1 MAVRHVWATLQ
12 EGQRL
17 RIEPWLNGC
26 IAALAVPLTLF
37 GFWVALWG
45 NVESLTLGVI
55 FSVVLYTIAFMTVS
69 IGKTVNRRT
78 ILDYIAAAASLIAGA
93 YLLWRSFTFD
103 SWVMGIDTFTT
114 ADVIAGTVY
123 VVLTLDLL
131 RRCRGLGFSIFVYAL
146 LAYMFLGH
154 YLSGTLAHPAMS
166 LATFIE
172 RVIVSQNTVG
182 IFGQAME
189 IVASYAFLFVLM
201 GRFFQLIGGGQFF
214 FDIAAVM
221 AGRHTGGVAKVAIV
235 SSGLFGSVSGSPT
248 ADVMTT
254 GSISIPMMKK
264 MGYPGRFA
272 ASVEAVASTGGSLL
286 PPVMGAVAFLMAEL
300 TATSYAEVAK
310 SAIISALLY
319 YLADYAYAHFRS
331 EQLGLVGMPASQIP
345 ALRTVIRKGWFYV
358 IPFVILV
365 HFVMAGYGADY
376 TAALTVLTVIL
387 VSWWPA
393 AARRIGVREFIAGC
407 VDTCVILAP
416 LVAAVAAAGIV
427 VAVLTF
433 TGITGKAA
441 TVIFAITGKDMFLV
455 LLSAMVIS
463 VLLGMGMPVVATYA
477 LSAVVV
483 APVMIEL
490 GVPILPAHFFLVYYA
505 VLSFITPPI
514 AVSCYASATIA
525 EESPMAVGWES
536 MLVGL
541 ITFILPFSFIYEP
554 SLLLIGPWYETA
566 RATVFT
572 GIGVVFASAALV
584 GWWRGA
590 LPVWRRAILIACG
603 LALLIPW
610 SELLA
615 LCAIAAG
622 IAVMADRLFLKGR
635 AARDRADIAA
645 SRPIGE
651 I

>member
-1 MAVRHVWATLQ
+1 MSLSRVWEALQ
-12 EGQRL
+12 EGH
-17 RIEPWLNGC
+17 RIEPEPWLLWC
-26 IAALAVPLTLF
+26 IAAIAVPLTLF
-37 GFWVALWG
+37 GFWIALWG
-45 NVESLTLGVI
+45 NVGSLTLGVI
-55 FSVVLYTIAFMTVS
+55 FSVALYAIAFMTVS
-69 IGKTVNRRT
+69 IGKTVTRRT
-78 ILDYIAAAASLIAGA
+78 PLDYLATAACLISGG
-93 YLLWRSFTFD
+93 YLLWRSFAFE
-103 SWVMGIDTFTT
+103 SWVMGIDRFTT
-114 ADVIAGTVY
+114 LDAVMGGVY

-131 RRCRGLGFSIFVYAL
+131 RRCLGLGFTIFTYAL
-146 LAYMFLGH
+146 LAYQFLGQ
-154 YLSGTLAHPAMS
+154 YVSGTLAHPSMS

-201 GRFFQLIGGGQFF
+201 GKFFQVIGGGQFF

-310 SAIISALLY
+310 AATISALLY
-319 YLADYAYAHFRS
+319 YLAVYVYAHFRS
-331 EQLGLVGMPASQIP
+331 EQLGLLGMPESEIP
-345 ALRTVIRKGWFYV
+345 KPLAVIKGGWFYV
-358 IPFVILV
+358 IPFVVLV
-365 HFVMAGYGADY
+365 HFLMDGYGADF
-376 TAALTVLTVIL
+376 TAALTALAVIA
-387 VSWWPA
+387 VSWWPVA
-393 AARRIGVREFIAGC
+393 KQRIGWRQFVAGC
-407 VDTCVILAP
+407 VDTCIILAP

-433 TGITGKAA
+433 TGVTGKAA
-441 TVIFAITGKDMFLV
+441 TVIFAITGKNLFLV
-455 LLSAMVIS
+455 LVAAMVIS

-483 APVMIEL
+483 APVMIEI
-490 GVPILPAHFFLVYYA
+490 GVPVLPAHFFLVYYA

-514 AVSCYASATIA
+514 AISCYAAAVIA
-525 EESPMAVGWES
+525 DESPMAVGWES

-541 ITFILPFSFIYEP
+541 ITFILPFSFIYDP
-554 SLLLIGPWYETA
+554 SLLLIGPWHEIVIGTITTA
-566 RATVFT
+566 
-572 GIGVVFASAALV
+572 IGVVFSSAALV
-584 GWWRGA
+584 GWWRGS
-590 LPVWRRAILIACG
+590 LPIWRRAVLVACG

-610 SELLA
+610 SKILGF
-615 LCAIAAG
+615 CAIVLG
-622 IAVMADRLFLKGR
+622 LAVMADRLLSKGR
-635 AARDRADIAA
+635 SARHRSGAA
-645 SRPIGE
+645 PE
-651 I
+651 QTK

>member
-1 MAVRHVWATLQ
+1 MSVSRVWVALQ
-12 EGQRL
+12 EGH
-17 RIEPWLNGC
+17 RIEPEPWLLWC
-26 IAALAVPLTLF
+26 IAVFAVPLTLF

-45 NVESLTLGVI
+45 NVGSLTLGVI
-55 FSVVLYTIAFMTVS
+55 FSVALYAIAFMTVS
-69 IGKTVNRRT
+69 IGKGVTRRT
-78 ILDYIAAAASLIAGA
+78 PLDYLATAACLISGG
-93 YLLWRSFTFD
+93 YLLWRSFAFE
-103 SWVMGIDTFTT
+103 SWVMGIDRFTT
-114 ADVIAGTVY
+114 LDAVMGGVY

-131 RRCRGLGFSIFVYAL
+131 RRCLGIGFTLFTYAL
-146 LAYMFLGH
+146 LVYLFLGQ
-154 YLSGTLAHPAMS
+154 YVSGTLAHPSMS

-201 GRFFQLIGGGQFF
+201 GKFFQVIGGGQFF

-221 AGRHTGGVAKVAIV
+221 AGRRTGGVAKVAIV

-310 SAIISALLY
+310 AATISALLY
-319 YLADYAYAHFRS
+319 YLAVYVYAHFRS
-331 EQLGLVGMPASQIP
+331 EQLDLRGMPAAEIP
-345 ALRTVIRKGWFYV
+345 KPFAVLRGGWFYV
-358 IPFVILV
+358 LPFVVLV
-365 HFVMAGYGADY
+365 HFLMDGYGADF
-376 TAALTVLTVIL
+376 TAALTVLAVIA
-387 VSWWPA
+387 VSWWPTA
-393 AARRIGVREFIAGC
+393 KQRIGWREFIAGC
-407 VDTCVILAP
+407 VDTCIVLAP

-433 TGITGKAA
+433 TGVTGKAA

-455 LLSAMVIS
+455 LVAAMVIS

-477 LSAVVV
+477 LSAVIV
-483 APVMIEL
+483 APVMIEV
-490 GVPILPAHFFLVYYA
+490 GVPVLPAHFFLVYYA

-514 AVSCYASATIA
+514 AISCYAAAVIA

-541 ITFILPFSFIYEP
+541 ITFILPFSFIYDP
-554 SLLLIGPWYETA
+554 SLLLIGPWYETVIGSVTTA
-566 RATVFT
+566 
-572 GIGVVFASAALV
+572 IGVVFSSAALV
-584 GWWRGA
+584 GWWRGP
-590 LPVWRRAILIACG
+590 LLVWRRAALIACG

-610 SELLA
+610 SKILG
-615 LCAIAAG
+615 LCAIVLG
-622 IAVMADRLFLKGR
+622 LVVMADRLLLKIRRRG
-635 AARDRADIAA
+635 ALPA
-645 SRPIGE
+645 PPQ
-651 I
+651 

>member
-1 MAVRHVWATLQ
+1 MTIGRVFTALQ

-17 RIEPWLNGC
+17 NPEPWLYWC
-26 IAALAVPLTLF
+26 IAAFAVPLTLF
-37 GFWVALWG
+37 GFWIALWG
-45 NVESLTLGVI
+45 NIGSLTLGII
-55 FSVVLYTIAFMTVS
+55 FSVALYAIAFMTVS
-69 IGKTVNRRT
+69 IGKTVSRRT
-78 ILDYIAAAASLIAGA
+78 VLDYIATAASLIAGA
-93 YLLWRSFTFD
+93 YLLWRSFAFD
-103 SWVMGIDTFTT
+103 TWVMGIDSFTT
-114 ADVIAGTVY
+114 ADAIAGGVY

-131 RRCRGLGFSIFVYAL
+131 RRCLGLGFTLFVYAL
-146 LAYMFLGH
+146 LAYMFLGQF
-154 YLSGTLAHPAMS
+154 LDGTLAHPSMP
-166 LATFIE
+166 LTTFIE

-201 GRFFQLIGGGQFF
+201 GRFFQVVGGGQFF

-221 AGRHTGGVAKVAIV
+221 AGRRNGGVAKVAIV

-264 MGYPGRFA
+264 MGYPPRFA

-300 TATSYAEVAK
+300 TATSYADVAQ
-310 SAIISALLY
+310 AALISALLY
-319 YLADYAYAHFRS
+319 YLAVYAYAHFRS
-331 EQLGLVGMPASQIP
+331 EQLGLLGMPASEIP
-345 ALRTVIRKGWFYV
+345 HIRAVIRSGWFYV
-358 IPFVILV
+358 LPLV
-365 HFVMAGYGADY
+365 VLCYFLLEGYGADY
-376 TAALTVLTVIL
+376 TAALAVLAVIV
-387 VSWWPA
+387 VSWWPQA
-393 AARRIGVREFIAGC
+393 KTRITPREFIAGC
-407 VDTCVILAP
+407 VETCVILAP

-433 TGITGKAA
+433 TGVTGKAA
-441 TVIFAITGKDMFLV
+441 TVIFAITGKNLFLV
-455 LLSAMVIS
+455 LVSAMIIS

-490 GVPILPAHFFLVYYA
+490 GVPILQAHFFLVYYA

-514 AVSCYASATIA
+514 AISCYAAATLA

-541 ITFILPFSFIYEP
+541 IIFMLPFSFIYAP
-554 SLLLIGPWYETA
+554 ALLLIGTWDEIVLATIITA
-566 RATVFT
+566 
-572 GIGVVFASAALV
+572 IGVVYASAALV
-584 GWWRGA
+584 GWWRGP
-590 LPVWRRAILIACG
+590 LPAWRRAILMACG
-603 LALLIPW
+603 LALIIPW

-615 LCAIAAG
+615 VCAIVVG
-622 IAVMADRLFLKGR
+622 LAVMADRLFIKGR
-635 AARDRADIAA
+635 LLRHGAGTA
-645 SRPIGE
+645 SGQAE
-651 I
+651 

>member
-1 MAVRHVWATLQ
+1 MSVSRVWEALQ
-12 EGQRL
+12 EGH
-17 RIEPWLNGC
+17 RIEPEPWLLWC
-26 IAALAVPLTLF
+26 IAAIAVPLTLF
-37 GFWVALWG
+37 GFWIALWG
-45 NVESLTLGVI
+45 NVGSLTLGVI
-55 FSVVLYTIAFMTVS
+55 FSVALYAIAFMTVS
-69 IGKTVNRRT
+69 IGKTVTRRT
-78 ILDYIAAAASLIAGA
+78 PLDYLATAACLISGG
-93 YLLWRSFTFD
+93 YLLWRSFAFE
-103 SWVMGIDTFTT
+103 SWVMGIDRFTT
-114 ADVIAGTVY
+114 LDAVMGGVY

-131 RRCRGLGFSIFVYAL
+131 RRCLGLGFTIFTYAL
-146 LAYMFLGH
+146 LAYQFLGQ
-154 YLSGTLAHPAMS
+154 YVSGTLAHPSMS

-201 GRFFQLIGGGQFF
+201 GKFFQVIGGGQFF

-310 SAIISALLY
+310 AATISALLY
-319 YLADYAYAHFRS
+319 YLAVYVYAHFRA
-331 EQLGLVGMPASQIP
+331 EQLDLRGMPEAEIP
-345 ALRTVIRKGWFYV
+345 KPLAVIKGGWFYLF
-358 IPFVILV
+358 PFVVLV
-365 HFVMAGYGADY
+365 HFIMEGYGADF
-376 TAALTVLTVIL
+376 TAALTVLAVIA
-387 VSWWPA
+387 VSWWPTA
-393 AARRIGVREFIAGC
+393 KQRIGWREFVEGC
-407 VDTCVILAP
+407 VDTCIVLAP

-433 TGITGKAA
+433 TGVTGKAA

-455 LLSAMVIS
+455 LVAAMVIS

-477 LSAVVV
+477 LSAVIV
-483 APVMIEL
+483 APVMIEV
-490 GVPILPAHFFLVYYA
+490 GVPVLPAHFFLVYYA

-514 AVSCYASATIA
+514 AISCYAAAVIA
-525 EESPMAVGWES
+525 DESPMAVGWES

-541 ITFILPFSFIYEP
+541 ITFILPFSFIYDP
-554 SLLLIGPWYETA
+554 SLLLIGPWHQ
-566 RATVFT
+566 TVIGTVTT
-572 GIGVVFASAALV
+572 GIGVVFSSAALV
-584 GWWRGA
+584 GWWRGS
-590 LPVWRRAILIACG
+590 LPIWRRAVLVACG

-610 SELLA
+610 SKVLGLG
-615 LCAIAAG
+615 AIVLG
-622 IAVMADRLFLKGR
+622 LVIMADRLLFKLRRRG
-635 AARDRADIAA
+635 ALPAQ
-645 SRPIGE
+645 PE
-651 I
+651 

>member
-1 MAVRHVWATLQ
+1 MSVRRVWLALQ
-12 EGQRL
+12 EGH
-17 RIEPWLNGC
+17 RIDPEPWLYWC

-37 GFWVALWG
+37 GFWIGLWG
-45 NVESLTLGVI
+45 NVGSLTLGVI
-55 FSVVLYTIAFMTVS
+55 FSVVLYAIAFMTVS
-69 IGKTVNRRT
+69 IGKTVQGRT
-78 ILDYIAAAASLIAGA
+78 LVDYLATAASLIAGG
-93 YLLWRSFTFD
+93 YLLWRSFAFE
-103 SWVMGIDTFTT
+103 SWVMGIDRFTT
-114 ADVIAGTVY
+114 ADVVFGGIY

-131 RRCRGLGFSIFVYAL
+131 RRCLGLGFTIFVYAL
-146 LAYMFLGH
+146 LAYMFLGQ
-154 YLSGTLAHPAMS
+154 YLDGTLAHPSMPLS
-166 LATFIE
+166 TFVE

-201 GRFFQLIGGGQFF
+201 GKFFQVIGGGQFF
-214 FDIAAVM
+214 FDIAAVV
-221 AGRHTGGVAKVAIV
+221 AGRRTGGVAKVAVV

-264 MGYPGRFA
+264 MGYPARFA

-310 SAIISALLY
+310 AATISALLY
-319 YLADYAYAHFRS
+319 YLAVYVYAHFRS
-331 EQLGLVGMPASQIP
+331 EQLGLLGMPESQIP
-345 ALRTVIRKGWFYV
+345 SLRTVVRDGWFYV
-358 IPFVILV
+358 IPFIVLV
-365 HFVMAGYGADY
+365 HFLMAGYGADY
-376 TAALTVLTVIL
+376 TAALTVIAVIA
-387 VSWWPA
+387 VSWWPQ
-393 AARRIGVREFIAGC
+393 ARARIGLRAFVDGC
-407 VDTCVILAP
+407 VETCVILAP

-433 TGITGKAA
+433 TGVTGKAA
-441 TVIFAITGKDMFLV
+441 TVIFAITGKDLFLV
-455 LLSAMVIS
+455 LVAAMVIS

-490 GVPILPAHFFLVYYA
+490 GVPVLQAHFFLVYYA

-514 AVSCYASATIA
+514 AISCYAAATIA

-541 ITFILPFSFIYEP
+541 ITFILPFSFIYDP
-554 SLLLIGPWYETA
+554 SLLLIGTWQEIVLGTVTTA
-566 RATVFT
+566 
-572 GIGVVFASAALV
+572 IGVVFSSAALV
-584 GWWRGA
+584 GWWRGP
-590 LPVWRRAILIACG
+590 LPAWRRAILLACG

-610 SELLA
+610 SKTLG
-615 LCAIAAG
+615 LCAILVG
-622 IAVMADRLFLKGR
+622 VTLMADRLFLKGILARRSAR
-635 AARDRADIAA
+635 AAVGQA
-645 SRPIGE
+645 E
-651 I
+651 